1 MGWANEA
8 KVEIMSMLQ
17 MKRSVKFFV
26 LKDEYLHIC
35 LVVTFKFLLQTVLVT
50 VTTIICFPGLV
61 GQNPN

>member
-26 LKDEYLHIC
+26 LKDEYLNIC